1 MDSATMSLLM
11 IGFLIVGI
19 ATGLPI
25 AWVLGGVAVGSTL
38 LFVDANFLFALVKTT
53 LGMMNNWVLVAVPL
67 FILMAMV
74 LDKSEII
81 ADLFETA
88 YKWSGGLRGGLAA
101 GAVIVGTIFAACTGI
116 TAAAIVTLGLIALPI
131 MLKHNYQKDIALGS
145 ILAGGTLGQLIP
157 PSVMILL
164 YGSVTQVSIGAMF
177 AGGIASGVILSAMYV
192 VYILTRSLINPSL
205 CPALALEERVSW
217 SEKFAAMKM
226 LVLPILLITA
236 VLGSIFSGAA
246 TPTEASA
253 VGAFGAFVCAAVRR
267 KLNWQ
272 VVKGSCINTLKLC
285 GMVAWIVLA
294 GIYFS
299 TVFNAIG
306 GAQLVRAALVMMPGG
321 TMGALAVMLLV
332 LFLLGMLVD
341 VSAVVIIAGPIFG
354 PIAAQ
359 LGFDPVWFGV
369 LFMVLLQM
377 GYISPPFG
385 MSLFYLDSVAP
396 RPTITMADIYRS
408 SWAFLGIQVIALV
421 LFIVFPQ
428 TILWLPNLFFGA

>member
-1 MDSATMSLLM
+1 MSSATMSLLM
-11 IGFLIVGI
+11 IGFLVIGI

-25 AWVLGGVAVGSTL
+25 AWVLGGVSVVSAL
-38 LFVDANFLFALVKTT
+38 LFLNTNFLFALVKTT

-67 FILMAMV
+67 FIFMAMV
-74 LDKSEII
+74 LDRSKII

-101 GAVIVGTIFAACTGI
+101 GAIVVGTVFAACTGI
-116 TAAAIVTLGLIALPI
+116 TAAAIVTLGLVALPI
-131 MLKHNYQKDIALGS
+131 MLKHNYRKDIALGS

-164 YGSVTQVSIGAMF
+164 YGTVTQVSIGSMF
-177 AGGIASGVILSAMYV
+177 AGGIASGVILSGLYV
-192 VYILTRSLINPSL
+192 VYILIRSFIDPTL
-205 CPALALEERVSW
+205 CPALLPEERVSW
-217 SEKFAAMKM
+217 GEKLASLKM
-226 LVLPILLITA
+226 LILPIALITA

-253 VGAFGAFVCAAVRR
+253 VGAFGALACAAVRR
-267 KLNWQ
+267 NLDWD
-272 VVKGSCINTLKLC
+272 VVKHSCINTLKLC

-306 GAQLVRAALVMMPGG
+306 GAELVRAALVMMPGG
-321 TMGALAVMLLV
+321 SMGALAVMLLV

-396 RPTITMADIYRS
+396 RPTISMADIYRS
-408 SWAFLGIQVIALV
+408 SWAFLGLQVLGLV

-428 TILWLPNLFFGA
+428 TILWLPNLFFGG

>member
-1 MDSATMSLLM
+1 MTSATMSALM
-11 IGFLIVGI
+11 ILFLVIGI
-19 ATGLPI
+19 ASGLPI
-25 AWVLGGVAVGSTL
+25 AWALGGVAIVSTL
-38 LFVDANFLFALVKTT
+38 LFLKGNFLFAIVNTS

-67 FILMAMV
+67 FIFMAMV

-81 ADLFETA
+81 ADLFEAA

-101 GAVIVGTIFAACTGI
+101 GAVVVGTVFAACTGI
-116 TAAAIVTLGLIALPI
+116 TAAAIVTLGVIALPI
-131 MLKHNYQKDIALGS
+131 MLKHNYSKDIALGS
-145 ILAGGTLGQLIP
+145 ILSGGTLGQLIP

-177 AGGIASGVILSAMYV
+177 AGGIASGVILSGMYV
-192 VYILTRSLINPSL
+192 AYILIRSYIDPGL
-205 CPALALEERVSW
+205 CPALPPQERVPWRARLAST
-217 SEKFAAMKM
+217 KA
-226 LVLPILLITA
+226 LVLPVVLIVA

-253 VGAFGAFVCAAVRR
+253 VGALGALACAAIRR
-267 KLNWQ
+267 KLTWQ
-272 VVKGSCINTLKLC
+272 ALTSSCLSTLKLC

-306 GAQLVRAALVMMPGG
+306 GADLVKGILALVPGG
-321 TMGALAVMLLV
+321 GFGALVLMLLV
-332 LFLLGMLVD
+332 LFLLGTLVD

-354 PIAAQ
+354 PIAAS

-385 MSLFYLDSVAP
+385 MSLFYLEGVAP
-396 RPTITMADIYRS
+396 RPMVTMGDIYRS
-408 SWAFLGIQVIALV
+408 SGAFLGLQVVALG
-421 LFIVFPQ
+421 LFTVFPQ
-428 TILWLPNLFFGA
+428 TILWLPRLFFGG